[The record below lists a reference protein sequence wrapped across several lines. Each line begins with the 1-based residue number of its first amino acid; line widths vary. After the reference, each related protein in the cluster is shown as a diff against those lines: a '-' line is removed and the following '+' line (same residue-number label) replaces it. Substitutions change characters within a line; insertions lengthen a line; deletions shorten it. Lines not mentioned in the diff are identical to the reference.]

1 MPHDVEAR
9 EYATGES
16 RKDTLTRLL
25 TAPIY
30 TVPRNNLED
39 GINGVRRLLAK
50 SWFDAT
56 GCRLG
61 LSRLAGYHRNKS
73 GKPAHDDNCHG
84 ADALRT
90 AADGLPLVT
99 GMSLSR
105 YSSFSH
111 PGPLRRRL
119 RGVV

>member
-1 MPHDVEAR
+1 MRIVSLSVPDSALR
-9 EYATGES
+9 LSPS
-16 RKDTLTRLL
+16 RSAKLPTRLFFAL
-25 TAPIY
+25 ALSA
-30 TVPRNNLED
+30 TVNR
-39 GINGVRRLLAK
+39 